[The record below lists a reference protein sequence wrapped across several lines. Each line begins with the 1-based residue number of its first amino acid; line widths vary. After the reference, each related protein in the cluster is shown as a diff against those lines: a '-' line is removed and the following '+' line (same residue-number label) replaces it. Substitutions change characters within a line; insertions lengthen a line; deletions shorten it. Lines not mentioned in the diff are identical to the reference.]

1 MNTKKSKLI
10 QQLIN
15 GILVVVIVGL
25 LGWLSTQYKSDFDWT
40 YGHQN
45 TLTKASQRLLRTLPY
60 PIHFYAFVYGNASG
74 EQRVI
79 QREVERYKRF
89 KHNVTL
95 KFIDPSIAPQLVH
108 KYDVTQANEVVISYH
123 GHHQALTQVTEP
135 KVSEALEQLA
145 SKNNTHVTFLS
156 GDGERSIT
164 QSDRNGYS
172 SFAELLRS
180 KGMHVSELNLA
191 VHPKIPA
198 DTSVLVIADPTSA
211 LLPSERHIIE
221 RYVQR
226 GGNLLWLADTDSS
239 PHPVTLQKQLGVH
252 WQKGY
257 AVFPNYQELGT
268 GNPGIYLAAN
278 YPENPITKNLNEITV
293 FPFVRSIQT
302 RKDSGWNQKPFLQ
315 TSASAWLETSG
326 KTSGTIRFNAK
337 RDIRGPLTIGL
348 SETRSIRH
356 KHPSRMPKGLST
368 TVEKKSKNTRK
379 SSSPGK
385 SGSKQ
390 AATAIKRHPIQQ
402 RVVMIGDSDFLS
414 NGDIGVLG
422 NGNLGVDVVN
432 WLAERNPALSITIPD
447 APDHDLY
454 LPGWA
459 SWLITAGFVVVLPLL
474 LIGFGVIRWAIRRR
488 H

>member
-1 MNTKKSKLI
+1 MMNTKKRKLI

-15 GILVVVIVGL
+15 GVLIVVIIGL
-25 LGWLSTQYKSDFDWT
+25 LGWLSTQYKSEFDWT
-40 YGHQN
+40 YGHRN
-45 TLTKASQRLLRTLPY
+45 TLTKASQRLLSKLPY

-74 EQRVI
+74 ERQVI
-79 QREVERYKRF
+79 QREVNRYKRF

-95 KFIDPSIAPQLVH
+95 KFIDPSLHPQLVH
-108 KYDVTQANEVVISYH
+108 KDDVTQANEVVISYR
-123 GHHQALTQVTEP
+123 GHHQALMQVTEA
-135 KVSEALEQLA
+135 KVSDALEQLA
-145 SKNNTHVTFLS
+145 SKNNTHVAFLS
-156 GDGERSIT
+156 GDGERSIK

-172 SFAELLRS
+172 SFAKLLRS
-180 KGMHVSELNLA
+180 KGMQVSELNLA

-198 DTSVLVIADPTSA
+198 STSVLVIADPTSA
-211 LLPSERHIIE
+211 LLPAERHVVK
-221 RYVQR
+221 RYVEQ
-226 GGNLLWLADTDSS
+226 GGNLLWLADTDSL
-239 PHPVTLQKQLGVH
+239 PRPAALQKQLSIR

-257 AVFPNYQELGT
+257 AVFPNYRELHT

-293 FPFVRSIQT
+293 FPYVRPVQT
-302 RKDSGWNQKPFLQ
+302 KKGSTWNQKPFLL

-337 RDIRGPLTIGL
+337 KDIRGPLIIGL
-348 SETRSIRH
+348 YETRPIKDSGRMTIRSSAAARQ
-356 KHPSRMPKGLST
+356 KR
-368 TVEKKSKNTRK
+368 KNTQK
-379 SSSPGK
+379 PSSSG
-385 SGSKQ
+385 GSAKAA
-390 AATAIKRHPIQQ
+390 AATKRHVKRQ
-402 RVVMIGDSDFLS
+402 RVAMIGDSDFLS

-474 LIGFGVIRWAIRRR
+474 LIGFGVTRWVIRRR